1 VLNIHLEYE
10 TEQFHRAVDSVPH
23 DWNATGGL
31 DIRQLE
37 PLRQL
42 ELSAAGDVDPDDI
55 GLQPESVL
63 YQVFRGS
70 HLQETDDGPTTDLR
84 HNQWATGY
92 VKGIIS
98 YLFSEVFVGD
108 HPVYGDTGNGVQTKM

>member
-1 VLNIHLEYE
+1 VLNIRLEYE
-10 TEQFHRAVDSVPH
+10 AEQFYRAVHSVPH
-23 DWNATGGL
+23 DRNATSGL

-42 ELSAAGDVDPDDI
+42 ELSVAGDVDPDDI
-55 GLQPESVL
+55 GLQQESVL
-63 YQVFRGS
+63 YGVFRGS
-70 HLQETDDGPTTDLR
+70 HLQEVDDGPTTDLR
-84 HNQWATGY
+84 HNEWATGY

-108 HPVYGDTGNGVQTKM
+108 HPVYGDNENGVQTKM